1 MNTTQPI
8 DRNTFLSID
17 PRLAGVDAMI
27 FCQGDDDHLD
37 LWSRHSSESRHRPSD
52 HDPLEWKQDSLG
64 HSAKIG
70 EVEGRPVWVGWHYAV
85 VDRRVLCFY
94 EITSEER
101 PDWMGE
107 AWARLFSA
115 NVHAATGWIDRALQ
129 HGGIPTGGRPVYQ
142 TAREQ
147 VVARQKAEFEARR
160 IESERVRSQ
169 PALASA
175 EQVAAGIPTISDDEL
190 AQRNSVLRP
199 LVMRDGKL
207 FGVAEQTDL
216 RGVSYA
222 WADLTTEVV
231 GMVAAKTIVTLHR
244 FSYVGL
250 FKPSVAEVLAQAPD
264 DWSNFIAYSVH
275 GPDNADEIGR
285 EHVAYKADF
294 HVAVTTYYTAAATEQ
309 A

>member
-1 MNTTQPI
+1 MPI
-8 DRNTFLSID
+8 DRLTSLSID

-27 FCQGDDDHLD
+27 FCSGSDDALD
-37 LWSRHSSESRHRPSD
+37 VWERHSSESRNRPD
-52 HDPLEWKQDSLG
+52 NHDPLEWKDDGLG
-64 HSAKIG
+64 SFAQIG
-70 EVEGRPVWVGWHYAV
+70 ESDAGPVWVGWKFAV

-94 EITSEER
+94 EITSAARDEDMARE
-101 PDWMGE
+101 
-107 AWARLFSA
+107 WARLFSA

-175 EQVAAGIPTISDDEL
+175 VQVAAGIPTISDDEL
-190 AQRNSVLRP
+190 AQRNAVLRP

-207 FGVAEQTDL
+207 FGVAEQSDL
-216 RGVSYA
+216 RCVSYA
-222 WADLTTEVV
+222 WADLTTESV
-231 GMVAAKTIVTLHR
+231 GMVAAKTVVTLHR
-244 FSYVGL
+244 FGYVGL

-264 DWSNFIAYSVH
+264 DWANYIAYSVE
-275 GPDNADEIGR
+275 GPANADEIGR
-285 EHVAYKADF
+285 EHIAYKADF
-294 HVAVTTYYTAAATEQ
+294 HVAVTTYYTAS
-309 A
+309 